1 MKNTILIKLNF
12 LEEKMK
18 TSSNTMLKHPTVL
31 LLLFCLLALLFAG
44 CSSMTSASNEV
55 KDVYVAPAPDAG
67 FIQHPERQEKR
78 ADLPFQKVWVK
89 SGFDAAEYKTL
100 FVAPVN
106 TQYMLDMDW
115 LHSMSSA
122 SWYGGVKKDI
132 EDLAVYFHDQ
142 TVKEFTDDPN
152 HRFQVIGKPGPSGLG
167 ALSLELALIEIDPS
181 QPVLHAAGWLA
192 PGGTVAAGAI
202 NQRKAAFEGRLRDLQ
217 TGEVVATFA
226 DRNMQDVGPIDLRRY
241 TWYGPAKSIMDQWAK
256 QFVQI
261 ANRKPGEIVTD
272 PIAFTMKPW

>member
-1 MKNTILIKLNF
+1 MKI
-12 LEEKMK
+12 
-18 TSSNTMLKHPTVL
+18 SNNPMLKHPTVL
-31 LLLFCLLALLFAG
+31 LLLFCLLGSLFAG
-44 CSSMTSASNEV
+44 CSSMTSGSNKA

-67 FIQHPERQEKR
+67 FIQHPERQEKP
-78 ADLPFQKVWVK
+78 ADLPFQKVWIK
-89 SGFDAAEYKTL
+89 PGFEMAGFKTL

-106 TQYMLDMDW
+106 TKYMLEMDW
-115 LHSMSSA
+115 LHEMSSA

-132 EDLAVYFHDQ
+132 EDLSVYFHDK
-142 TVKEFTDDPN
+142 TVKEFNDDPN
-152 HRFQVIGKPGPSGLG
+152 HRFQVIDKPKPGEPG
-167 ALSLELALIEIDPS
+167 ALGLELALIEIDPS

-226 DRNMQDVGPIDLRRY
+226 DRDTQDVGPIDLRRY

-272 PIAFTMKPW
+272 PIAFTMKPF